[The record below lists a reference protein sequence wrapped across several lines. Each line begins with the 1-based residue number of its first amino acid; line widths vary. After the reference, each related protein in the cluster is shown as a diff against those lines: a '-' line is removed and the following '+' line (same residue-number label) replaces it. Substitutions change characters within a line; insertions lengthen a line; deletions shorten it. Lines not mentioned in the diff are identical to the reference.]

1 MHNNRSLS
9 LFIHG
14 HTFDHVH
21 PALLSCPCSSAG
33 LLLFPNYSPFF
44 SSVLLGGRLLIEFD
58 TVRCRSDVYIL
69 KSHCI
74 YAPVQLPSQSRQR
87 TSPPS
92 QVALWA
98 TWFSILSLK
107 GSFSCSCMRI
117 IQQSRSANLF
127 LLSNNMFL
135 VFVQVIFVV
144 YCWLYFMI
152 QIYIAVS
159 PILGQHFC
167 LSILL
172 MEGCVASSFWLLGKM
187 LL

>member
-117 IQQSRSANLF
+117 FHRNNHLLRKPKLNNRSIIAYKP
-127 LLSNNMFL
+127 LLCIEKDAGGDKEGAL
-135 VFVQVIFVV
+135 
-144 YCWLYFMI
+144 
-152 QIYIAVS
+152 A
-159 PILGQHFC
+159 LGTRARQG
-167 LSILL
+167 I
-172 MEGCVASSFWLLGKM
+172 
-187 LL
+187 